1 MAELAL
7 GLETSGRPF
16 LWAVQPLVG
25 FDHKDGFDPSWLPG
39 TSGGWVGADP
49 GALVHGRVLESI
61 RHGVPLLGWPV
72 GAEQFFN
79 AMVVV
84 EWGGRGLRGGGAWE
98 PGELGGGEWGGG
110 DGNAGEGEGRGDEEE
125 GGGDRR
131 RNGSGVGGAG
141 RVVGGEIGT
150 VPYYT
155 SPAPLRVHIH

>member
-25 FDHKDGFDPSWLPG
+25 FDHKDGFDPGWLPG

-84 EWGGRGLRGGGAWE
+84 ESGEEETVMREKEKGEAMRRKAEEIADAMAAAWE
-98 PGELGGGEWGGG
+98 GPG
-110 DGNAGEGEGRGDEEE
+110 
-125 GGGDRR
+125 
-131 RNGSGVGGAG
+131 GSSAARLEQFLRCVEASAL
-141 RVVGGEIGT
+141 RA
-150 VPYYT
+150 
-155 SPAPLRVHIH
+155 SPPPPSKP